1 MSVRP
6 FCALCEAA
14 FQVEEDI
21 VNVSK
26 DVRSLQS
33 AEFGN
38 SIVKFTTDM
47 LETSETPETT
57 VSTPSSESSSSE
69 SSEHHITYSHTSWDN
84 DGKWQMTSHPTCV
97 EYLTG
102 HGLSPWRVAQVLAG
116 DFGLSLSATARRRTH
131 LQKLAS
137 IGFYDSQSRR
147 ASDDDVFARLSKLPT
162 ETTQEVIGLCLTYIM
177 ICHGTNLVE
186 YPVSQ
191 QNSYIVYQEYPIW
204 ASFVSFQGNYYIS
217 RISNEPIDGT
227 FSILIKPAVEE
238 SSLLYVAHDHLGIRK
253 MVYALS
259 QYQGILRPAG
269 ETDLWW
275 ETISFNSD
283 HPDIEVISDGIKLR
297 ALYRQGSMPAKTYW
311 QRPLNPHFFPRVVRL
326 NRGAKGLPMVKRMRS
341 LILNDVGMKSLSA
354 AWQDSCL
361 TLFAHYPDS
370 PEINYQDY
378 GIYGFCGNC
387 RVFQPQWFHFV
398 LDEGEQI
405 TEIWRWQKH
414 SRHSDIVM
422 RTSNGRIWSIGTQET
437 RQAADWDHLINLP
450 VGKPSTIYFDESQRC
465 INQLAFHGEKPL
477 VGATVAPEETVTPHD
492 MVVDRWRRI
501 GVCVLYFSERL
512 TGLSTITPCWIKET
526 YGPVQ
531 IMGFVLSYMDGRV
544 RTVGQVRLDCLAE
557 PIDTTASYGMS
568 LKRVQIYSRMVIL
581 DIQVGTHKVEADG
594 WTWFPWKGK
603 ITWHISMGGGGIS
616 VFHEVP

>member
-137 IGFYDSQSRR
+137 I
-147 ASDDDVFARLSKLPT
+147 
-162 ETTQEVIGLCLTYIM
+162 
-177 ICHGTNLVE
+177 
-186 YPVSQ
+186 
-191 QNSYIVYQEYPIW
+191 
-204 ASFVSFQGNYYIS
+204 GNYYIS